1 MRVADHIK
9 HLERIIEN
17 GELLRDQMRRTAEVR
32 EAIIRSQAGKLKQ
45 LSEINALY
53 KNRRNRA
60 ALRLQKARNEIKLVE
75 AKLKKQIQ
83 RYDQQDAFYAAIK
96 AAANEIGIW
105 KLLVECQ
112 RKLNYRYPPAHT
124 ENDCFHIKEI
134 LMFH

>member
-53 KNRRNRA
+53 KNRRNR
-60 ALRLQKARNEIKLVE
+60 RRCGFRKHVM
-75 AKLKKQIQ
+75 
-83 RYDQQDAFYAAIK
+83 
-96 AAANEIGIW
+96 
-105 KLLVECQ
+105 
-112 RKLNYRYPPAHT
+112 KLNWWRQ
-124 ENDCFHIKEI
+124 N
-134 LMFH
+134 

>member
-17 GELLRDQMRRTAEVR
+17 GELLRDQMRRTAEAR

-45 LSEINALY
+45 LSEINTLY
-53 KNRRNRA
+53 KNRRNRVVM
-60 ALRLQKARNEIKLVE
+60 RLQKARNEIKLVE

-105 KLLVECQ
+105 KLLVEKAKT
-112 RKLNYRYPPAHT
+112 KLNAN
-124 ENDCFHIKEI
+124 ES
-134 LMFH
+134 

>member
-45 LSEINALY
+45 LSEIKALY

-60 ALRLQKARNEIKLVE
+60 ALRLQKARNEIK
-75 AKLKKQIQ
+75 
-83 RYDQQDAFYAAIK
+83 
-96 AAANEIGIW
+96 IGGG
-105 KLLVECQ
+105 K
-112 RKLNYRYPPAHT
+112 T
-124 ENDCFHIKEI
+124 EKTDSALRSARCFLCRHQGGC
-134 LMFH
+134 

>member
-60 ALRLQKARNEIKLVE
+60 ALRLRWRQN
-75 AKLKKQIQ
+75 
-83 RYDQQDAFYAAIK
+83 
-96 AAANEIGIW
+96 
-105 KLLVECQ
+105 
-112 RKLNYRYPPAHT
+112 
-124 ENDCFHIKEI
+124 
-134 LMFH
+134 

>member
-105 KLLVECQ
+105 KLLVGTCSS
-112 RKLNYRYPPAHT
+112 A
-124 ENDCFHIKEI
+124 FVGI
-134 LMFH
+134 

>member
-9 HLERIIEN
+9 NLERIIEN

-45 LSEINALY
+45 LSEINTLY
-53 KNRRNRA
+53 KNRRNRV

-96 AAANEIGIW
+96 AVANEIGIW
-105 KLLVECQ
+105 KLLVEEATKAELQ
-112 RKLNYRYPPAHT
+112 VPTSIQKMIVSTSRR
-124 ENDCFHIKEI
+124 F
-134 LMFH
+134 

>member
-9 HLERIIEN
+9 NLETIIEN
-17 GELLRDQMRRTAEVR
+17 GELLRDQMRRTAEIR

-45 LSEINALY
+45 LSEINTLY

-96 AAANEIGIW
+96 AVANEIGIW
-105 KLLVECQ
+105 KLLVEKAKT
-112 RKLNYRYPPAHT
+112 KLNAN
-124 ENDCFHIKEI
+124 ES
-134 LMFH
+134 